1 VHDFTRSGATP
12 VSNLLNLN
20 GFCFGPWHVFGT
32 PAHVRP
38 ARNQALVHFKETTE
52 IAPGCFFLSNASRR
66 RLTEDRSPLGEN
78 IELNTSSAEALVR
91 DPAMTRRTELPPREK
106 TMHNRNQCHIDEVA
120 ALQQAIGAKELL
132 LRQRQAAFE
141 ALEERLNS
149 TIEQLSADL
158 NEKQTLIGQNEI
170 KSQQAKAEIN
180 AIVEQKTRLEMLQ
193 KQTERL
199 LSAQAEQIRAS
210 VRAEIQSLERQLTEK
225 QSELQNCEA
234 GATDL
239 QHRLAE
245 MQLLSETRAVQIED
259 LKAQNVRLSQEMSR
273 HQPVKLGTGS
283 CASHEPGDGWEP
295 RLHPNNHDSQ
305 TAETSGGRAIG
316 SLRRDAEEKHLLLA
330 SRNEELM
337 RVKSEME
344 LLQGEVSEL
353 KLSGKRFQDSA
364 EAESA
369 KMRTEFQAQLAFL
382 QAELS
387 QRDWALQE
395 GQAAQ
400 KVIEQGLRA
409 KIGEL
414 EARLAQLKSSSEAS
428 PQEFVFG
435 ENWESEARLDHTWK
449 MQERLDGNG
458 AEGAQTSANDSG
470 RWRSR
475 GQWKR
480 RWRSR

>member
-1 VHDFTRSGATP
+1 
-12 VSNLLNLN
+12 
-20 GFCFGPWHVFGT
+20 
-32 PAHVRP
+32 
-38 ARNQALVHFKETTE
+38 
-52 IAPGCFFLSNASRR
+52 
-66 RLTEDRSPLGEN
+66 
-78 IELNTSSAEALVR
+78 
-91 DPAMTRRTELPPREK
+91 
-106 TMHNRNQCHIDEVA
+106 
-120 ALQQAIGAKELL
+120 
-132 LRQRQAAFE
+132 
-141 ALEERLNS
+141 
-149 TIEQLSADL
+149 
-158 NEKQTLIGQNEI
+158 
-170 KSQQAKAEIN
+170 
-180 AIVEQKTRLEMLQ
+180 
-193 KQTERL
+193 
-199 LSAQAEQIRAS
+199 
-210 VRAEIQSLERQLTEK
+210 
-225 QSELQNCEA
+225 
-234 GATDL
+234 
-239 QHRLAE
+239 
-245 MQLLSETRAVQIED
+245 
-259 LKAQNVRLSQEMSR
+259 
-273 HQPVKLGTGS
+273 
-283 CASHEPGDGWEP
+283 
-295 RLHPNNHDSQ
+295 
-305 TAETSGGRAIG
+305 
-316 SLRRDAEEKHLLLA
+316 
-330 SRNEELM
+330 
-337 RVKSEME
+337 ME

-353 KLSGKRFQDSA
+353 KLSGKRIQDSA

-414 EARLAQLKSSSEAS
+414 EARLAQLKSYSEAS